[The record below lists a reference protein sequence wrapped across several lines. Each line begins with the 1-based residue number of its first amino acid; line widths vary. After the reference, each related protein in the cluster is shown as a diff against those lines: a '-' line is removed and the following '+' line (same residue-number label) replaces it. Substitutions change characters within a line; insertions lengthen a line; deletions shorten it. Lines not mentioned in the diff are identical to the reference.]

1 MIPLRLLNEVEQM
14 LCHKTHLA
22 QIGVLLGLRHAGM
35 FRVLNLWVLVANIS
49 GSLCC
54 TVNVL
59 QKLFCHTAANATEK

>member
-49 GSLCC
+49 GSLG
-54 TVNVL
+54 
-59 QKLFCHTAANATEK
+59 